1 MNVAGCAHIDE
12 VRDVTPS
19 ADGCEDCLA
28 IGDTWFHLRLCLMC
42 GHMGCC
48 DTSKNKHAT
57 KHFHSTGHAIVRSA
71 QPGEVWAWCFVDE
84 VFFEELDV
92 PGT

>member
-1 MNVAGCAHIDE
+1 MNATECSHVAEIRA
-12 VRDVTPS
+12 VTPS

-28 IGDTWFHLRLCLMC
+28 IGDTWFHLRLCLHC

-57 KHFHSTGHAIVRSA
+57 KHFNDTGHAIVRSA
-71 QPGEVWAWCFVDE
+71 QPGEEWAWCYADE
-84 VFFEELDV
+84 VFFEELYV
-92 PGT
+92 

>member
-1 MNVAGCAHIDE
+1 MSAAACTHLDG

-42 GHMGCC
+42 GYMGCC

-57 KHFHSTGHAIVRSA
+57 KHFHATGHAIVRSA
-71 QPGEVWAWCFVDE
+71 QPGEEWAWCYVDE
-84 VFFEELDV
+84 IFFEQLDV
-92 PGT
+92 

>member
-1 MNVAGCAHIDE
+1 MDATGCTHVAE
-12 VRDVTPS
+12 VRAVSPS
-19 ADGCEDCLA
+19 AEGCEDCLA

-48 DTSKNKHAT
+48 DSSKNKHAT
-57 KHFHSTGHAIVRSA
+57 KHFHDTAHAIVRSA
-71 QPGEVWAWCFVDE
+71 QPGEQWAWCYVDE

-92 PGT
+92 

>member
-1 MNVAGCAHIDE
+1 VDELACPHVAE
-12 VRDVTPS
+12 VRAVTPS

-48 DTSKNKHAT
+48 DTSKNKHASE
-57 KHFHSTGHAIVRSA
+57 HFRDTGHAIVRSA
-71 QPGEVWAWCFVDE
+71 QPGEEWAWCYVDE

-92 PGT
+92 

>member
-1 MNVAGCAHIDE
+1 M
-12 VRDVTPS
+12 TPS

-28 IGDTWFHLRLCLMC
+28 IGDTWFHLRLCLTC

-57 KHFHSTGHAIVRSA
+57 KHWHVSGHAIVRSA
-71 QPGEVWAWCFVDE
+71 QPGEEWAWCYEDE
-84 VFFEELDV
+84 VFFERLDV
-92 PGT
+92 

>member
-1 MNVAGCAHIDE
+1 MSASVCEHVQQIG
-12 VRDVTPS
+12 DVTPS

-28 IGDTWFHLRLCLMC
+28 IGDTWFHLRLCLHC

-57 KHFHSTGHAIVRSA
+57 KHWHETGHAIVRSA
-71 QPGEVWAWCFVDE
+71 QPGEVWAWCYADE
-84 VFFEELDV
+84 VFFEQLDV
-92 PGT
+92 

>member
-1 MNVAGCAHIDE
+1 METTECPHVQD
-12 VRDVTPS
+12 VRPVTPS

-57 KHFHSTGHAIVRSA
+57 KHFHATGHAIVRSA
-71 QPGEVWAWCFVDE
+71 QPGEEWAWCFVDE

-92 PGT
+92 